1 MQNSIKLRNY
11 QKSLFNFLKTPFYK
25 ANFAHFSEKTQLMKA
40 VIQNKPGDRSTLI
53 LGETEMIKV
62 RKFISQI
69 ED

>member
-11 QKSLFNFLKTPFYK
+11 QKSLFNFLKIPFYK
-25 ANFAHFSEKTQLMKA
+25 ANSAYFSEKTKLMKA
-40 VIQNKPGDRSTLI
+40 VIQNKSGDRSTLI

-62 RKFISQI
+62 SKFISQI